1 MIEEQSVYEFDE
13 FRVDV
18 RKRQL
23 TREGE
28 VVPLY
33 SKAFELLLVLL
44 QNSGQVL
51 SKEELLERVWPD
63 QILEEANLPVNIS
76 AIRRALGEKASQ
88 PRFIITI
95 PGRGYRFVADL
106 NQAPDLVIE
115 SETIA
120 QITIDEPTPRLPT
133 PRLNGPRHDETALT
147 VQPNA
152 SVVAGAQVTRPSH
165 WRNRYFLA
173 GVVITLLG
181 IVGAAAYMVHRTR
194 RDRIAAGRFTN
205 VKATPITNNGRIG
218 NAAVSP
224 DGKFFA
230 YARSERGKDRGQTG
244 IYLSQMNGEKVIEL
258 VPPGDAIV
266 NSLEYASDG
275 SSLFYSRQEPGGSNS
290 ALYHISALGGV
301 PLKLRENI
309 SGEFSLSPD
318 NSRVAFLR
326 EDPVNKTRSLIISS
340 IDGTNEKTLLTSP
353 ASSLSLRAV
362 AWSPDG
368 SRIAIGMRADET
380 ARPLRIMLVQAD
392 NAHAEALTSA
402 VWRDITRM
410 VWVKDGSGLLI
421 IAAQSSPEESRQVW
435 FVSVP
440 HGETRHVTN
449 DASLYDRG
457 LTVSADPNK
466 FLVVQLKQQNNI
478 WIGNNGDFAGAKQIT
493 FATFNLANGNFAFD
507 WLPDNRIVYASSLG
521 QGLSLWTMDAGGGAV
536 KEITAPGHFDGLP
549 AATAD
554 GRFVVF
560 ASNRSGADEI
570 WRVDTDGANPKQL
583 TNCGHNSQ
591 PAVSH
596 DGKSVFYISSCE
608 GPGTLW
614 RISIDGDQPVRLT
627 DRPASWPWVSPDG
640 KLIACGYQTT
650 PDKLQLAVLPIEGGE
665 PLKLFDVPP
674 YAAFN
679 FAVRW
684 TPDGSA
690 ITYRDWVWG
699 LWRQQFAGGAAERI
713 NGVPEDKIYCYGW
726 SRDGKL
732 FAFSRGIEI
741 RDLVLMSNAQ

>member
-1 MIEEQSVYEFDE
+1 VIEEQSVYEFDE

-106 NQAPDLVIE
+106 NRASDLVIE
-115 SETIA
+115 RETIA
-120 QITIDEPTPRLPT
+120 QITIDEPAPLLPA
-133 PRLNGPRHDETALT
+133 PLLNEPRHDEAALA
-147 VQPNA
+147 VQPGA
-152 SVVAGAQVTRPSH
+152 SPVAGAHANRPSL
-165 WRNRYFLA
+165 WRNRYLLA

-181 IVGAAAYMVHRTR
+181 AVGTTAYMVHRTR
-194 RDRIAAGRFTN
+194 LDRIAAGRFTN

-218 NAAVSP
+218 NVAVSP

-230 YARSERGKDRGQTG
+230 YTRSERGKDRGKTG
-244 IYLSQMNGEKVIEL
+244 IFLSQMNGEKVIEL

-275 SSLFYSRQEPGGSNS
+275 SSLCYTRQDPGGSNS
-290 ALYHISALGGV
+290 ALYRISALGGV

-326 EDPVNKTRSLIISS
+326 EDPVNKTRSLVISS
-340 IDGTNEKTLLTSP
+340 TDGANERTLLTSP

-368 SRIAIGMRADET
+368 SRIAIGIRADET
-380 ARPLRIMLVQAD
+380 ARQLRIMLVQAD
-392 NAHAEALTSA
+392 NARAEALTSA
-402 VWRDITRM
+402 VWRDITRI
-410 VWVKDGSGLLI
+410 VWIKDGSGLLI
-421 IAAQSSPEESRQVW
+421 IAAQASPEENRQVW

-478 WIGNNGDFAGAKQIT
+478 WTGNTGDFASAKQVT
-493 FATFNLANGNFAFD
+493 FATFNLANGKFD
-507 WLPDNRIVYASSLG
+507 
-521 QGLSLWTMDAGGGAV
+521 
-536 KEITAPGHFDGLP
+536 F
-549 AATAD
+549 
-554 GRFVVF
+554 
-560 ASNRSGADEI
+560 
-570 WRVDTDGANPKQL
+570 
-583 TNCGHNSQ
+583 
-591 PAVSH
+591 
-596 DGKSVFYISSCE
+596 
-608 GPGTLW
+608 
-614 RISIDGDQPVRLT
+614 
-627 DRPASWPWVSPDG
+627 
-640 KLIACGYQTT
+640 
-650 PDKLQLAVLPIEGGE
+650 
-665 PLKLFDVPP
+665 
-674 YAAFN
+674 
-679 FAVRW
+679 
-684 TPDGSA
+684 
-690 ITYRDWVWG
+690 
-699 LWRQQFAGGAAERI
+699 
-713 NGVPEDKIYCYGW
+713 
-726 SRDGKL
+726 
-732 FAFSRGIEI
+732 
-741 RDLVLMSNAQ
+741 